1 MIFLIL
7 GDSFNFIRLNAADI
21 MICGGTECSINP
33 ISIAGF
39 SRIRALATKFND
51 QPLKA
56 SRPFD
61 KQRNGFVMGEGKF
74 DFLII
79 WKY

>member
-1 MIFLIL
+1 MV
-7 GDSFNFIRLNAADI
+7 
-21 MICGGTECSINP
+21 CGGSECSINP

-51 QPLKA
+51 EPLKS

-61 KQRNGFVMGEGKF
+61 EQRNGFVMGEGKF
-74 DFLII
+74 DYFFKYLLILTV
-79 WKY
+79 